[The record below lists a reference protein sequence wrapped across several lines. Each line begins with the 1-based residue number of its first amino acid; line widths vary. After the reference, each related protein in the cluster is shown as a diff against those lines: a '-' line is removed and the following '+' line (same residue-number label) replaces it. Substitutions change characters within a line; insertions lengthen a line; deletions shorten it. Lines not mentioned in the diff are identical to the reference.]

1 MRRAV
6 MDKLVELRDG
16 LQEYSCTCIAN
27 AYAEMGQ
34 YGAEWGAIKHLYLVL
49 CAWDVLDRE
58 VTRLAEEE

>member
-1 MRRAV
+1 

-27 AYAEMGQ
+27 AHAEMGQ
-34 YGAEWGAIKHLYLVL
+34 YGAEWGAIKHLFRVL